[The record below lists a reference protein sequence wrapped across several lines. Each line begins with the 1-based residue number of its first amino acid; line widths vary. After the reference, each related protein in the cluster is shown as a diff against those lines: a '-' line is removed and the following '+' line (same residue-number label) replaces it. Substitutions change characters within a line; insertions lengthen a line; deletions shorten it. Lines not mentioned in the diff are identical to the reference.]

1 MDLAARVAARYKGKK
16 KVPSEDGGTTTVYE
30 YSDQQVSRRN
40 NEKAKRL
47 EKLRASIGKLRAQVT
62 TDLKSTNP
70 EKQLTAL
77 VVALIDETFER
88 VGNDQS
94 AKDGHFGVTG
104 WTKSHVK
111 MSQGKATITYVGKSG
126 VKQKKTVKGPALKA
140 LRDAFARCEGED
152 CLFDYDGG
160 SVDATK
166 VNSYLKKFKVTAK
179 DLRGFHANEEMRSAL
194 KAARKGK
201 LPSDPK
207 KRKAKLKVEWDKALE
222 IAASAVGHEASTL
235 KSQYLVPGLED
246 NFLKD
251 GTVMEKLDKK
261 ATAAAAWASD
271 RLLSIR
277 VASRFLVLAKLST
290 APKAKRS
297 KCMECPA
304 KPTVAYHWA
313 DGRGVAWFCEKCGN
327 AWKKAEDRDIVKTI
341 KIEDGVMP
349 TKIAW
354 GS

>member
-1 MDLAARVAARYKGKK
+1 MMDLAARVAARYKGKK

-47 EKLRASIGKLRAQVT
+47 EKLRASIGKLRAQVAK
-62 TDLKSTNP
+62 DLSSTSP

-111 MSQGKATITYVGKSG
+111 MTQGKATITYVGKSG

-166 VNSYLKKFKVTAK
+166 VNAYLKKFKVTAK
-179 DLRGFHANEEMRSAL
+179 DLRGFHANEEMRKAL

-207 KRKAKLKVEWDKALE
+207 KRKEKLKGEWDKALE
-222 IAASAVGHEASTL
+222 TAAGAVGHEASTL

-261 ATAAAAWASD
+261 ASAESVAA
-271 RLLSIR
+271 
-277 VASRFLVLAKLST
+277 RFVQAKLST

-297 KCMECPA
+297 KCMECKA

-313 DGRGVAWFCEKCGN
+313 DGRGIAWFCDKCGEK
-327 AWKKAEDRDIVKTI
+327 WKKDEDRDIVKTI

-354 GS
+354 GL